1 MDKIV
6 FGVHLVSPSSLCDR
20 GTLHEDPEAPGKDL
34 SDLYTTLKPGSASW
48 LCMQCC
54 FHCHI
59 LPPRSGSYLT
69 GIKGLG
75 LFLAF
80 RFCACLNPH
89 WVQGEKIQ
97 TCA

>member
-1 MDKIV
+1 MEKIV
-6 FGVHLVSPSSLCDR
+6 FGVQLVHRPCVTQ
-20 GTLHEDPEAPGKDL
+20 GTLREDPEFQRRGL
-34 SDLYTTLKPGSASW
+34 CGLYTALEAGTPRSV
-48 LCMQCC
+48 
-54 FHCHI
+54 HNPT

-75 LFLAF
+75 LFPAL

-89 WVQGEKIQ
+89 WVRWEKIQ